1 MKIPAPNESNFE
13 RAPEGNHVAVCY
25 RIIDLG
31 TQATQFGDKRQVM
44 FSWEL
49 PNELMETGEPFIV
62 NSRRLTLSGNEKGNL
77 RIMLESWRGRA
88 FSKEDFATF
97 TIESV
102 LGKPCL
108 LNIVHETNAETQKTY
123 AVVKAVTPIPKGTQ
137 APAAHNPITFF
148 SLDEFEIDVFESLP
162 DYYKDLI
169 ATTPEY
175 VTAIGGKVSKR
186 PEVATARVTVPND
199 PSGSDDEIPF

>member
-13 RAPEGNHVAVCY
+13 RAPEGNHVALCY
-25 RIIDLG
+25 RVIDLG
-31 TQATQFGDKRQVM
+31 TQSTQFGEKRQVL

-49 PNELMETGEPFIV
+49 PNELMESGEPFVV
-62 NSRRLTLSGNEKGNL
+62 NSRRMTLSGNEKGNL

-88 FSKEDFATF
+88 FTKEDFATF

-108 LNIVHETNAETQKTY
+108 LNIVHEENTETQKTY

-137 APAAHNPITFF
+137 SPPSHNLIVFF
-148 SLDEFEIDVFESLP
+148 SFDEFDHSVFESLP
-162 DYYKDLI
+162 DYYKELI
-169 ATTPEY
+169 VATPEY
-175 VTAIGGKVSKR
+175 RKVTGEDVGAINASFRGESAIGS
-186 PEVATARVTVPND
+186 ESVP
-199 PSGSDDEIPF
+199 F

>member
-1 MKIPAPNESNFE
+1 MKIPAPNESTFE
-13 RAPEGNHVAVCY
+13 RAPEGNHVALCY
-25 RIIDLG
+25 RVIDMG

-49 PNELMETGEPFIV
+49 PNELMETGEPFVV
-62 NSRRLTLSGNEKGNL
+62 NSRRMTLSGNEKGNL

-108 LNIVHETNAETQKTY
+108 LNIVHEVNAETQKTY

-137 APAAHNPITFF
+137 VPASHNPITFF
-148 SLDEFEIDVFESLP
+148 SFDEFDINVFESLP
-162 DYYKDLI
+162 DYYRELI
-169 ATTPEY
+169 AATPEY
-175 VTAIGGKVSKR
+175 TTAMGGKVA
-186 PEVATARVTVPND
+186 ATSSTAHND
-199 PSGSDDEIPF
+199 PGVGGEFVPF